1 MGCRAWLVAF
11 AEFVSHEVRSE
22 GVYATAPTPKQAC
35 VIEPVV
41 GRCDLAGVVRQAR
54 EPATPARASA
64 TVECA
69 MTAKEKLRER
79 IEGLTEEEASEA
91 LRLLELRAD
100 PVIAAFRDARVDDE
114 PWSEQDEAAAAEG
127 RADLAA
133 GRTVG
138 LDEALREDG

>member
-1 MGCRAWLVAF
+1 
-11 AEFVSHEVRSE
+11 
-22 GVYATAPTPKQAC
+22 
-35 VIEPVV
+35 
-41 GRCDLAGVVRQAR
+41 
-54 EPATPARASA
+54 
-64 TVECA
+64 